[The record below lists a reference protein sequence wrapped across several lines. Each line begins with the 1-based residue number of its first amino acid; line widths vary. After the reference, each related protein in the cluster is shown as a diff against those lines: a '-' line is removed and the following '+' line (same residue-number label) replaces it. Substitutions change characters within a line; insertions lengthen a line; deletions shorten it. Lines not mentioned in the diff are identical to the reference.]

1 MNLDEA
7 IEGLERLVA
16 EVRNA
21 SLTDDKTRLGS
32 ALALRQEG
40 RLVNEGKSE
49 FDVIIFGDLNDF
61 KHLNDLH
68 GHEAGDV
75 AINKVGEVLNKL
87 IVEDLQGKAFR
98 QSGDEFVILLRQHQI
113 TNFLS
118 IADSF
123 RNIAFSH
130 NRKPLET
137 GISLGYVLSDGKASF
152 EDLVGRAEIACQ
164 LTKAKGENVCIEWTE
179 NIKHNPLVRISGICR
194 KCGARISCNVP
205 KQSAPLALQS
215 CPCCG
220 ERL

>member
-40 RLVNEGKSE
+40 RLVNEGKSQ
-49 FDVIIFGDLNDF
+49 FDVIFFGDLNDF

-68 GHEAGDV
+68 GHDAGDV
-75 AINKVGEVLNKL
+75 ALTEVGEVIRKL
-87 IVEDLQGKAFR
+87 IVDELEGKAFR
-98 QSGDEFVILLRQHQI
+98 LSGDEFVILLNQNSL
-113 TNFLS
+113 TSFLS
-118 IADSF
+118 VATSF
-123 RNIAFSH
+123 SRIRFSY

-137 GISLGYVLSDGKASF
+137 AISLGYVLNDKKASF
-152 EDLVGRAEIACQ
+152 DELLGRAEIACQ
-164 LTKAKGENVCIEWTE
+164 LTKAKGESVCIEWTE

-194 KCGARISCNVP
+194 NCGARISCNVP

-220 ERL
+220 EHL